1 MGNDKKNIIS
11 KEGLASGDRLAK
23 KDGLAIKDGLSITM
37 REQEVLKLIADGC
50 SNKEIAK
57 RLGISVRTVETHRR
71 NITEKL
77 NIKTVA
83 GLIKYS
89 IANNL
94 TKIK

>member
-1 MGNDKKNIIS
+1 MGNDKKVTSSFN
-11 KEGLASGDRLAK
+11 
-23 KDGLAIKDGLSITM
+23 KDGLGSGKKDSLGKDGISQITA